1 MEQKNMT
8 MHKVS
13 SPRRFWRKTALQ
25 SHSLILSFS
34 HFLILSFSLFLIFS
48 LPQPVMAQCPVQN
61 TAFQDG
67 ERLDYKLYFNWKFIW
82 KTAGSAT
89 LTTKKSTYH
98 GRPTF
103 QSDLITRT
111 SGRIDR
117 WFCMRDTL
125 RSIVSVDIIP
135 LYYHK
140 ASNEGG
146 KYRFNRITY
155 SYSGGQT
162 RTHQFYRNPK
172 GNITEVDNQ
181 VVGCAYDM
189 LSMMLRARSYK
200 SSQFAVGQRIPFN
213 YVDNAK
219 MKTET
224 LIYRGIRQF
233 TTEDENPVTYRCLV
247 FSYVEKNEKGKEK
260 DVVTFY
266 ITDDLNHI
274 PVRLDLFLRFGI
286 AKAYLV
292 SATGLRN
299 PQTSIVKR

>member
-1 MEQKNMT
+1 MKKYITTLLLCAAQFSTFRSALPLGSSKNFQL
-8 MHKVS
+8 
-13 SPRRFWRKTALQ
+13 P
-25 SHSLILSFS
+25 LS
-34 HFLILSFSLFLIFS
+34 
-48 LPQPVMAQCPVQN
+48 AQCPVQN

-67 ERLDYKLYFNWKFIW
+67 ERLEYKLFFNWKFIW

-89 LTTKKSTYH
+89 LTTRASTYQ
-98 GRPTF
+98 GRPAF

-125 RSIVSVDIIP
+125 RSIVSTNIVP

-146 KYRFNRITY
+146 KNRFNRITY
-155 SYSGGQT
+155 SYQGGKT
-162 RTHQFYRNPK
+162 LTHQYYRSPK
-172 GNITEVDNQ
+172 GNITEVDHQ
-181 VVGCAYDM
+181 AVGCAYDM
-189 LSMMLRARSYK
+189 LSMMLRARSYDPN
-200 SSQFAVGQRIPFN
+200 QFAVGQRIPFQ
-213 YVDNAK
+213 YVDNANL
-219 MKTET
+219 KTET
-224 LIYRGIRQF
+224 LIYRGIREF
-233 TTEDENPVTYRCLV
+233 TTEDQQPVTYRCLV

-286 AKAYLV
+286 AKAYLQK
-292 SATGLRN
+292 ATGLRN
-299 PQTSIVKR
+299 PQTSIVKTKK